1 MTLNSDRPTTTTS
14 ATDQAA
20 EPGQQVRVLARDEGR
35 HLHFLNNLA
44 TVKVSPGP
52 DGSMSAVEFVAPY
65 GFGPPV
71 HSHRDEDEL
80 VVVLDGEVAF
90 RSGDDEVIATTG
102 ACAYLPHAVPHTFQV
117 LSPSARML
125 SITSS
130 ATTVPEFD
138 RMVTALGQPTDRPT
152 IPAEMEIDP
161 GRVALVTAEHGID
174 VLGPP
179 PAPLR

>member
-1 MTLNSDRPTTTTS
+1 MTTYRAADTTAETS
-14 ATDQAA
+14 GQ
-20 EPGQQVRVLARDEGR
+20 PQQVRVLARDEGR

-44 TVKVSPGP
+44 TVKVSPGS
-52 DGSMSAVEFVAPY
+52 DGSMSAVEFVAPH
-65 GFGPPV
+65 GFGPPL

-80 VVVLDGEVAF
+80 VVVLEGTVAF

-102 ACAYLPHAVPHTFQV
+102 ACAYLPHAIPHTFQV

-138 RMVTALGQPTDRPT
+138 RMVTALGQPTDEPT
-152 IPAEMEIDP
+152 MPPEMDIDP
-161 GRVALVTAEHGID
+161 GRVALITGEHGID

-179 PAPLR
+179 PAPLG